1 MQTIAEA
8 HGASARQVALAFLT
22 RDPSVFAI
30 PKASSAEHAAEN
42 AAAGKLTLGG
52 DEIAALD
59 KRFPRGPKPRSLPM
73 LTGAAEPRVAIAHI
87 GCLFSGL
94 VDRPICRFLAA
105 SPDSIISAS
114 EFNCDPAI
122 CRSRQAGP
130 CSIAFAGEQ
139 ARRTCR
145 ARARRPA
152 VPRHRAD
159 PGSTVFLGISD
170 VTAKYLSATLP
181 SIEIAWIR
189 FLVFALIMSPA
200 MLPGSPLYALRTKRP
215 GLQVMRGVA
224 LLLSSLFFI
233 SGLRF
238 LPIAEASA
246 TGFVSPLFV
255 TALSILFLGERVGV
269 RRWLATAVGLIGV
282 LIILRPGSSAFHP
295 AAFFPLV
302 SALAWACTL
311 IMTRMMSG
319 REHAITTMTYSS
331 IAGVCM
337 LCALVPFVW
346 VAPTWHDIL
355 FGILIGLASTAG
367 QWIVVLAFRYADAS
381 VLAPFS
387 YTQLLW
393 VSILGFLIFGE
404 VPDIWTVVGAA
415 FIVAS
420 GLYTAHRERSR
431 RSQLLALRGEPSP
444 NA

>member
-1 MQTIAEA
+1 VT
-8 HGASARQVALAFLT
+8 
-22 RDPSVFAI
+22 P
-30 PKASSAEHAAEN
+30 PP
-42 AAAGKLTLGG
+42 AAA
-52 DEIAALD
+52 ARLD
-59 KRFPRGPKPRSLPM
+59 
-73 LTGAAEPRVAIAHI
+73 RVAAP
-87 GCLFSGL
+87 LPEKKSAARTAPARS
-94 VDRPICRFLAA
+94 DRPFRGIALILA
-105 SPDSIISAS
+105 
-114 EFNCDPAI
+114 
-122 CRSRQAGP
+122 
-130 CSIAFAGEQ
+130 
-139 ARRTCR
+139 
-145 ARARRPA
+145 
-152 VPRHRAD
+152 
-159 PGSTVFLGISD
+159 STVFLGASD

-200 MLPGSPLYALRTKRP
+200 MLPGSPLFALRSQRP

-224 LLLSSLFFI
+224 LVASSLFFI

-255 TALSILFLGERVGV
+255 TALSIVFLSESVGV

-282 LIILRPGSSAFHP
+282 LIILRPGTSAFHL

-331 IAGVCM
+331 ITGLCI

-346 VAPTWHDIL
+346 VTPSWHDIL
-355 FGILIGLASTAG
+355 FGVFIGVASTAG

-393 VSILGFLIFGE
+393 VSILGFIIFGE
-404 VPDIWTVVGAA
+404 VPDVWTVTGAV

-420 GLYTAHRERSR
+420 GLYTAHRERVR
-431 RSQLLALRGEPSP
+431 RSQLLAMDGELSP